1 MNRWSVYSKHIYIY
15 IIMYIHVDKHII
27 CKSHI
32 YIYIYTLYIHV
43 YKHIICKSHTD
54 IYIFIHS
61 MCISTELYMHIHIHM
76 YLIYRY
82 PPHNTFRGPG
92 YGSPEWLKARL
103 GSGYALTLSAT
114 QAGELLWR
122 FFGVQVE
129 KRVAR
134 KYGIPKI
141 VIVWL
146 NVS

>member
-1 MNRWSVYSKHIYIY
+1 
-15 IIMYIHVDKHII
+15 VD
-27 CKSHI
+27 
-32 YIYIYTLYIHV
+32 
-43 YKHIICKSHTD
+43 
-54 IYIFIHS
+54 
-61 MCISTELYMHIHIHM
+61 
-76 YLIYRY
+76 
-82 PPHNTFRGPG
+82 RGPG

-114 QAGELLWR
+114 QAGELRRLVKVSPERW
-122 FFGVQVE
+122 E